1 MTRPFV
7 EAHLVN
13 LVFVTYQVPD
23 DLLKPYLPR
32 GCVLDKYRGATYA
45 TLVAFDFE
53 ETRVAG
59 WRVPMHVT
67 FPQVSLQFYVRHDG
81 RRGVC
86 FVREFAP
93 RFGVS
98 LVASR
103 VFNEPFSTA
112 SMTTLVGQT
121 DTEQQFSR
129 TFRTGDQTHR
139 VVAAVSPDLPTL
151 PRPESEETWI
161 KEHEW
166 CFGSNREGRAI
177 IYRVAHPQWLVW
189 HVNWYSMSVDFGAAF
204 GEKWRFLN
212 RESASHV
219 MVAEGSAVKIYT
231 PKVIG

>member
-13 LVFVTYQVPD
+13 LAFFTYQVPD

-32 GCVLDKYRGATYA
+32 GCVLDKFRGATCA
-45 TLVAFDFE
+45 TLVALDFE

-59 WRVPMHVT
+59 WRVPMHVE

-86 FVREFAP
+86 FIREFAP
-93 RFGVS
+93 RLAVS
-98 LVASR
+98 FVAGR
-103 VFNEPFSTA
+103 VFNEPCVTSA
-112 SMTTLVGQT
+112 MTTMTERT
-121 DTEQQFSR
+121 DTEQRFSR
-129 TFRTGDQTHR
+129 SFRAGDQVHR
-139 VVAAVSPDLPTL
+139 LVAAVSPDLPTL

-166 CFGSNREGRAI
+166 VFGSNREGRSI
-177 IYRVAHPQWLVW
+177 IYRVAHPQWLIW
-189 HVNWYSMSVDFGAAF
+189 KVNWYSVSVDFGAAF
-204 GEKWRFLN
+204 GDKWRFLSK
-212 RESASHV
+212 EAASHV
-219 MVAEGSAVKIYT
+219 MVAEGSAVKIYQ

>member
-13 LVFVTYQVPD
+13 LAFFTYQVPD
-23 DLLKPYLPR
+23 DLLKPYVPR
-32 GCVLDKYRGATYA
+32 GCVLDKFRGASYV

-59 WRVPMHVT
+59 WRVPMHVE

-86 FVREFAP
+86 FIREFAP
-93 RFGVS
+93 RLGVS
-98 LVASR
+98 LVAGR
-103 VFNEPFSTA
+103 VFNEPYA
-112 SMTTLVGQT
+112 AVPMTTMTERT
-121 DTEQQFSR
+121 DTEQRFSR
-129 TFRTGDQTHR
+129 SFRVGDQIHR

-177 IYRVAHPQWLVW
+177 VYRVAHPQWLVW
-189 HVNWYSMSVDFGAAF
+189 HVNWYSVSVDFGAAF
-204 GEKWRFLN
+204 GEKWRFLSK
-212 RESASHV
+212 ESATHV
-219 MVAEGSAVKIYT
+219 MVAEGSAVKIYK